1 MQNTYSTNNLFKL
14 FDGLL
19 NDLPRETTN
28 FVNLKKTKVNIT
40 QDKDNYI
47 LDVFYPGVKKEN
59 FKVDVDD
66 GIITIASNFEDGD
79 WDKEDDNVFL
89 KEYTMYDFD
98 RKFKLPKEVIIKDIE
113 AAYENGV
120 LIVKIPKD
128 KIKEK
133 EKRKSVKIN

>member
-98 RKFKLPKEVIIKDIE
+98 RKFKLPKEVIIKNIE
-113 AAYENGV
+113 AVYENGV
-120 LIVKIPKD
+120 LSVKIPKD

-133 EKRKSVKIN
+133 EKRKSIKID